1 MSVSIEQC
9 QNQGKS
15 RLTACRQ
22 RWIFLDFDRAKAR
35 EREEA
40 KPLRACT
47 AEEEKGNR
55 AKAREREDAKQLPA
69 CTAELDRDR
78 AKAEGRKVEKKK
90 RKQVITCE

>member
-55 AKAREREDAKQLPA
+55 AKAREREEVEPLRAR
-69 CTAELDRDR
+69 TAE
-78 AKAEGRKVEKKK
+78 EGKEESGK
-90 RKQVITCE
+90 RKEKSHASRNGI

>member
-35 EREEA
+35 EREEV

-55 AKAREREDAKQLPA
+55 AKAREREEVEPLRAR
-69 CTAELDRDR
+69 TAE
-78 AKAEGRKVEKKK
+78 EGKEESGK
-90 RKQVITCE
+90 RKEKSHASRNGI

>member
-22 RWIFLDFDRAKAR
+22 RWIFLDFDRAKAW

-40 KPLRACT
+40 KPLRACI

-55 AKAREREDAKQLPA
+55 AKAREREEVEPLRAR
-69 CTAELDRDR
+69 TAE
-78 AKAEGRKVEKKK
+78 EGKEESGK
-90 RKQVITCE
+90 RKEKSHASRNGI

>member
-22 RWIFLDFDRAKAR
+22 RWIFLDFDRAK
-35 EREEA
+35 EEA

-55 AKAREREDAKQLPA
+55 AKAREREEVEPLRAR
-69 CTAELDRDR
+69 TAE
-78 AKAEGRKVEKKK
+78 EGKEESGK
-90 RKQVITCE
+90 RKEKSHASRNGI

>member
-35 EREEA
+35 ECEEV

-55 AKAREREDAKQLPA
+55 AKAREREEVEPLRAR
-69 CTAELDRDR
+69 TAE
-78 AKAEGRKVEKKK
+78 EGKEESGK
-90 RKQVITCE
+90 RKEKSHASRNGI

>member
-40 KPLRACT
+40 KPLHACT

-55 AKAREREDAKQLPA
+55 TKAREREEVEPLRAR
-69 CTAELDRDR
+69 TAE
-78 AKAEGRKVEKKK
+78 EGKEESGK
-90 RKQVITCE
+90 RKEKSHASRNGI

>member
-15 RLTACRQ
+15 RLAACRQ
-22 RWIFLDFDRAKAR
+22 RWIFLDFDRAKAQ

-55 AKAREREDAKQLPA
+55 AKAREREEVEPLRAR
-69 CTAELDRDR
+69 TAE
-78 AKAEGRKVEKKK
+78 EGKEESGK
-90 RKQVITCE
+90 RKEKSHASRNGI

>member
-35 EREEA
+35 EREEV
-40 KPLRACT
+40 KLLRACT

-55 AKAREREDAKQLPA
+55 AKAREREEVEPLRAR
-69 CTAELDRDR
+69 TAE
-78 AKAEGRKVEKKK
+78 EGKEESGK
-90 RKQVITCE
+90 RKEKSHASRNGI